1 MELLVPPV
9 ASMLFFGVAF
19 TRAGSSSWL
28 YWCCLKEVELETAQ
42 ITPVSAIDVVC
53 TEGLAA
59 DCSQDARVQ
68 CKYRP

>member
-1 MELLVPPV
+1 MPLV
-9 ASMLFFGVAF
+9 ASMLCFGVAVR
-19 TRAGSSSWL
+19 RAESSSWL
-28 YWCCLKEVELETAQ
+28 YWCCLKEAELETAQ
-42 ITPVSAIDVVC
+42 ITPVWAIDVVC